1 MKRFLLSCVG
11 ASLGYILGAVA
22 GYFLVEGLSSNTH
35 DRSLEA
41 AMTGA
46 FVVGPL
52 FAIVAFIAVFVK
64 IGKARGD
71 VGAP

>member
-1 MKRFLLSCVG
+1 MKRLLLSCLG
-11 ASLGYILGAVA
+11 ASLGYVAGAVA
-22 GYFLVEGLSSNTH
+22 GYFLVEGFSSNTH

-52 FAIVAFIAVFVK
+52 VAIIAFIVVFVK
-64 IGKARGD
+64 FGKARMGA
-71 VGAP
+71 GAP